1 MIKTKLNGD
10 GEGGNL
16 YMPLD
21 GRLWPINYE
30 TGESVST
37 VLSEVV
43 ACVAGAQRSCGTLF

>member
-1 MIKTKLNGD
+1 MTKATLNGG

-21 GRLWPINYE
+21 ERLWPINYK
-30 TGESVST
+30 TGENVST

-43 ACVAGAQRSCGTLF
+43 VAALLSS